1 MVSVGV
7 NLPLLVVDFSSVD
20 IGIDDVVAS
29 PLLSIDID
37 QWPEDV
43 IEGSIAF
50 IQRYKSRQDKSL
62 PVNLF
67 TPCGF
72 YLFRHKIFCLM
83 RDKFRE
89 RFIPYHNTSCF
100 LAY

>member
-29 PLLSIDID
+29 PLLSVDID

-67 TPCGF
+67 THCGF
-72 YLFRHKIFCLM
+72 YLFRHKIY
-83 RDKFRE
+83 KFE
-89 RFIPYHNTSCF
+89 FVKF
-100 LAY
+100 FV